1 MYIFKKKIRDIKDIK
16 DIIFSQLFDKALKK
30 VSGSN
35 KNITENSFNL
45 NNRKILEKITE
56 ILILSVNY
64 VIEKLESIFNN
75 LKLYQVSYYRFTS
88 LDHFEGW
95 HQNNDYLRCNL
106 YLETSGYNFVDFML
120 NENYTKQFRTETNL
134 NKLLPVNTN
143 EMNTV
148 IWYDQKTHHRA
159 PKFLKQKHF
168 PRSFIAFFIKKGNY
182 KINKK
187 HLLSNK
193 PINYN
198 LNKYPNL
205 SIEPTHYITNNEN
218 SNGGSYKKEY
228 IKLQNGGKRLIR
240 IGPKGGKYYMKGG
253 KKYYLK

>member
-148 IWYDQKTHHRA
+148 
-159 PKFLKQKHF
+159 
-168 PRSFIAFFIKKGNY
+168 
-182 KINKK
+182 
-187 HLLSNK
+187 
-193 PINYN
+193 
-198 LNKYPNL
+198 
-205 SIEPTHYITNNEN
+205 
-218 SNGGSYKKEY
+218 
-228 IKLQNGGKRLIR
+228 
-240 IGPKGGKYYMKGG
+240 
-253 KKYYLK
+253 